1 MPTVGSPEIIIIALL
16 ILFFF
21 GSKRIPE
28 FIKGIGQAVVEFKKA
43 LKGKE

>member
-1 MPTVGSPEIIIIALL
+1 MPQVGSVEIIVVALL

>member
-1 MPTVGSPEIIIIALL
+1 MPTVGSPEIIVVALL

-28 FIKGIGQAVVEFKKA
+28 FIKGIGKGINEFKKA

>member
-1 MPTVGSPEIIIIALL
+1 MPAIGSPEIIVVALL

-28 FIKGIGQAVVEFKKA
+28 FIKGIGKSVNEFKKA
-43 LKGKE
+43 VKGKE